1 MSQEDP
7 QRTVQTFIDL
17 VARHEQSFYSFVH
30 KVHSKGQGLFDAL
43 MTWIERFLAYA
54 RDGLQDKIDLEF
66 LLPAAGEERLQ
77 ILREVDAVAAYH
89 YKLKLAYEEKVR
101 RRFQKNAATDDEA
114 ALIDGM
120 IASLNLND
128 SVVGD
133 MEEVG
138 EEDEDS
144 GEESEDW
151 EEEDQRST
159 ALSRGLDGMQDWSA
173 SEANHGKRSSLR
185 GGLESN
191 SANPRASVEGTRSS
205 MDKFRHP
212 VQSYRERR
220 GSHDVTPPNE
230 KRPPPA
236 KPVKLKRK
244 GKRGAAEVIEEPLL
258 QKIPGL
264 TPILVEMVSIGALC
278 SAINADV
285 SPQLRPLLRV
295 DRAAPLPL

>member
-54 RDGLQDKIDLEF
+54 REGLHDQIDLEF
-66 LLPAAGEERLQ
+66 LLPFAGEERLQ

-89 YKLKLAYEEKVR
+89 YRLKLAYEEKVR
-101 RRFQKNAATDDEA
+101 RRFQKSAATDDEA

-144 GEESEDW
+144 GEESDDW
-151 EEEDQRST
+151 EEEDQRSA
-159 ALSRGLDGMQDWSA
+159 ALSRGLDDMQDWSA
-173 SEANHGKRSSLR
+173 ADTRGKRSSLR
-185 GGLESN
+185 GQGEPS
-191 SANPRASVEGTRSS
+191 SANSRSSFDHTRSS
-205 MDKFRHP
+205 MDKIRHP
-212 VQSYRERR
+212 MQNYRERHN
-220 GSHDVTPPNE
+220 SQDLSQPNE

-236 KPVKLKRK
+236 KPVKLKSRK
-244 GKRGAAEVIEEPLL
+244 GKRGVAQQIEMPVL
-258 QKIPGL
+258 QKIPSL
-264 TPILVEMVSIGALC
+264 TPVLVEMVSDAVIHLAQC
-278 SAINADV
+278 
-285 SPQLRPLLRV
+285 
-295 DRAAPLPL
+295 